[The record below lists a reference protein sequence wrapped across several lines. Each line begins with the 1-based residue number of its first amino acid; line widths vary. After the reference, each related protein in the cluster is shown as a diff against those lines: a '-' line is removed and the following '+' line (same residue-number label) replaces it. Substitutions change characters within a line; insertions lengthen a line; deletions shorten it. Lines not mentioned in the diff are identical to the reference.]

1 MNRNVKNTS
10 IDSGEFE
17 NKLQQL
23 FAQTEIVCSQEQ
35 IEKLVVLLELLCK
48 WNTSLNLTAIRDPK
62 QMLILHIM
70 DSAVISPLICG
81 ENIADVGTGPGF
93 PGLVLAILNPE
104 KKFTL
109 IDSIAKKLSFVRTAM
124 VSLQL
129 KNITIINDRCE
140 NIHCDEKFDCIV
152 SRAFAPLARFVEWCL
167 PLIDD
172 QGTFIAMKANLEE
185 QELKEVPSSVKI
197 NKILSLHVPELQATR
212 QAVMMLP
219 VKNRISNE

>member
-1 MNRNVKNTS
+1 MNRNVKSNS
-10 IDSGEFE
+10 IDRGEFE

-23 FAQTEIVCSQEQ
+23 LAQADIACSDEQ
-35 IEKLVVLLELLCK
+35 IEKLVILLELLCK

-62 QMLILHIM
+62 QILHIM

-81 ENIADVGTGPGF
+81 KNIADVGTGPGF

-104 KKFTL
+104 KHFTL

-129 KNITIINDRCE
+129 KNITIINERCE
-140 NIHCDEKFDCIV
+140 NIQCDEKFDCIV

-167 PLIDD
+167 PLIDEK
-172 QGTFIAMKANLEE
+172 GTFIAMKANLEE
-185 QELKEVPSSVKI
+185 KELKDVPDSVKI
-197 NKILSLHVPELQATR
+197 DKIISLHVPELQATR

-219 VKNRISNE
+219 VIK

>member
-1 MNRNVKNTS
+1 MNRNVKNNFL
-10 IDSGEFE
+10 DRGEFE

-23 FAQTEIVCSQEQ
+23 LAQADIACSKEQ
-35 IEKLVVLLELLCK
+35 IEKLVLLLELLCK

-81 ENIADVGTGPGF
+81 KNIADVGTGPGF

-104 KKFTL
+104 KHFTL

-129 KNITIINDRCE
+129 KNITIINERCE
-140 NIHCDEKFDCIV
+140 NIQCEEKFDCIV

-167 PLIDD
+167 PLIDE

-185 QELKEVPSSVKI
+185 RELKDIPASVKI
-197 NKILSLHVPELQATR
+197 DKIISLHVPELQATR

-219 VKNRISNE
+219 VIK

>member
-1 MNRNVKNTS
+1 MNRNVKSNS
-10 IDSGEFE
+10 IDRCEFE

-23 FAQTEIVCSQEQ
+23 LAQADIACSDEQ
-35 IEKLVVLLELLCK
+35 IEKLVILLELLCK

-81 ENIADVGTGPGF
+81 KNIADVGTGPGF

-104 KKFTL
+104 KHFTL

-129 KNITIINDRCE
+129 KNITIINERCE
-140 NIHCDEKFDCIV
+140 NIQCDEKFDCIV

-167 PLIDD
+167 PLIDEK
-172 QGTFIAMKANLEE
+172 GIFIAMKANLEE
-185 QELKEVPSSVKI
+185 KELKDVPDSVKI
-197 NKILSLHVPELQATR
+197 DKIISLHVPELQATR

-219 VKNRISNE
+219 VIK